1 MSITSSCTLFAST
14 GFIPN
19 VAETLAI
26 TLAGTTNN
34 NDAELV
40 TKFIAQHTCS
50 ITMRE
55 RDTTHLHHDGL

>member
-1 MSITSSCTLFAST
+1 MNIASSCTLFAST

-40 TKFIAQHTCS
+40 TKFIA
-50 ITMRE
+50 
-55 RDTTHLHHDGL
+55 